1 MSRGKI
7 AFIAD
12 SQLGKRLYGLK
23 DTYNDW
29 LRAFE
34 DCGKHIILETDVRAV
49 ILLGD
54 TFDAEAMYPKEIKT
68 AQLTVAKIEDK
79 GIKVYGILGN
89 HDKGQ
94 NDISEVVSWLDVCG
108 ITSLTA
114 YSPLLID
121 DTYILGI
128 SHQSKQLLAETLAT
142 LKPPTEKPEQVILC
156 LHQAL
161 KELSLPGQGWEIETE
176 QIPSWFS
183 KVFLGDF
190 HNRCSFKDKNG
201 REFIYPGAIETVSFN
216 QETTPGFIYYHLDT
230 QTITHIST
238 KQRDYL
244 KIEVDKL
251 PSNWEA
257 EVTRIIDKSIMTYG
271 RKPAIQLIYKSTTR
285 EDIRIFC
292 ESLAMKVVT
301 ASIATLSIQEE
312 EAKAAPATKEEVK
325 NLASGYLPKTNL
337 GDLGRLL
344 LEKPELETLRGWQ
357 KTKYPAATIDQTKT

>member
-1 MSRGKI
+1 MNGGKI

-12 SQLGKRLYGLK
+12 SQLGKRLYGLN

-34 DCGKHIILETDVRAV
+34 ACGKHIIAEANVQAV

-68 AQLTVAKIEDK
+68 AQLTVSKIKDA

-94 NDISEVVSWLDVCG
+94 NDVSEIVSWLDVCG
-108 ITSLTA
+108 ITTLTA
-114 YSPLLID
+114 KTPILVG
-121 DTYILGI
+121 DTCIIGI
-128 SHQSKQLLAETLAT
+128 SHQNKQLLAETLAT
-142 LKPPTEKPEQVILC
+142 LKAPKGQTQILLC

-161 KELSLPGQGWEIETE
+161 KELSLPGQGWEVETE
-176 QIPSWFS
+176 QIPSWIS

-190 HNRCSFKDKNG
+190 HNRCAFKDKNG

-216 QETTPGFIYYHLDT
+216 QETTPGFIYYDLDT
-230 QTITHIST
+230 QNTTHIST
-238 KQRDYL
+238 KQRDYI

-257 EVTRIIDKSIMTYG
+257 EVTRIVEKSIATYE
-271 RKPAIQLIYKSTTR
+271 RKPAIQLIYKSGPR
-285 EDIRIFC
+285 EDIRVFC
-292 ESLAMKVVT
+292 EALAMKVVT
-301 ASIATLSIQEE
+301 VTFETPSTSEE
-312 EAKAAPATKEEVK
+312 VTSTAPTTREEVK
-325 NLASGYLPKTNL
+325 KLASEYLPKTDL

-357 KTKYPAATIDQTKT
+357 KSKYPTATIDQSKA